1 MKNDKY
7 CTANSQAPTFTKKC
21 NAIVTGASR
30 GIGRATALALA
41 AAGWGHIT
49 ICADRDAAGL
59 QETERIILKSSG
71 AAVHGN
77 PEMPGLDVAPGSSEK
92 PKLETTP
99 ENTASPDSHHL
110 QAEASGQS
118 KAQGSLSKGL
128 DCQKTCRVLSML
140 GDISDEAFVQE
151 LVKRACEESGA
162 PVDTLV
168 NNAGISIV
176 GLVQDLSYSDWH
188 RILDV
193 NLSSVFLT
201 SRAIIPGML
210 QEQAG
215 HIINVSSMWG
225 RVGASCESAYSAT
238 KGGVIAFTQALA
250 KELAPSGISVNCV
263 APGCV
268 DTVMNGHLS
277 AEEKAALAEEIPA
290 GRFASPSEIASVILG
305 IACSPAYMTGQPRS
319 EEASYIGDKCKIPAY
334 SSSTWKW

>member
-210 QEQAG
+210 QVQAG

-225 RVGASCESAYSAT
+225 RVGASCEAAYSAT
-238 KGGVIAFTQALA
+238 KGGVIAFTQAPA

-305 IACSPAYMTGQPRS
+305 IACSPAYMTGQVIGVDGG
-319 EEASYIGDKCKIPAY
+319 YI
-334 SSSTWKW
+334 

>member
-305 IACSPAYMTGQPRS
+305 IACSPAYMTGQVIGVDGG
-319 EEASYIGDKCKIPAY
+319 YI
-334 SSSTWKW
+334 

>member
-176 GLVQDLSYSDWH
+176 GLIQDLSYSDWH

-225 RVGASCESAYSAT
+225 RVGASCEAAYSAT

-250 KELAPSGISVNCV
+250 KELAPSCISVNAV

-268 DTVMNGHLS
+268 DTVMNDHLTS
-277 AEEKAALAEEIPA
+277 EEKAALAEEIPA
-290 GRFASPSEIASVILG
+290 GRFASPSEIASVIVG
-305 IACSPAYMTGQPRS
+305 IAQAPAYMTGQVIGIDGG
-319 EEASYIGDKCKIPAY
+319 YI
-334 SSSTWKW
+334 

>member
-1 MKNDKY
+1 
-7 CTANSQAPTFTKKC
+7 
-21 NAIVTGASR
+21 
-30 GIGRATALALA
+30 
-41 AAGWGHIT
+41 
-49 ICADRDAAGL
+49 
-59 QETERIILKSSG
+59 
-71 AAVHGN
+71 
-77 PEMPGLDVAPGSSEK
+77 
-92 PKLETTP
+92 
-99 ENTASPDSHHL
+99 
-110 QAEASGQS
+110 
-118 KAQGSLSKGL
+118 
-128 DCQKTCRVLSML
+128 ML

-305 IACSPAYMTGQPRS
+305 IACSPAYMTGQVIGVDGG
-319 EEASYIGDKCKIPAY
+319 YI
-334 SSSTWKW
+334 

>member
-176 GLVQDLSYSDWH
+176 GLIQDLSYADWH
-188 RILDV
+188 RIVDV

-201 SRAIIPGML
+201 SRAVIPGM
-210 QEQAG
+210 
-215 HIINVSSMWG
+215 V
-225 RVGASCESAYSAT
+225 RDVGAGRCLLRSGLLGHEGRRHRLHAGARKRARAVMYLRERRRPRLRGYGHERPPHFRRKSGP
-238 KGGVIAFTQALA
+238 GGGNPRGPLRIA
-250 KELAPSGISVNCV
+250 I
-263 APGCV
+263 
-268 DTVMNGHLS
+268 
-277 AEEKAALAEEIPA
+277 
-290 GRFASPSEIASVILG
+290 
-305 IACSPAYMTGQPRS
+305 
-319 EEASYIGDKCKIPAY
+319 
-334 SSSTWKW
+334 

>member
-128 DCQKTCRVLSML
+128 DCQKTCRAGFCPCLATFRTRLS
-140 GDISDEAFVQE
+140 
-151 LVKRACEESGA
+151 C
-162 PVDTLV
+162 
-168 NNAGISIV
+168 
-176 GLVQDLSYSDWH
+176 
-188 RILDV
+188 
-193 NLSSVFLT
+193 
-201 SRAIIPGML
+201 
-210 QEQAG
+210 
-215 HIINVSSMWG
+215 
-225 RVGASCESAYSAT
+225 
-238 KGGVIAFTQALA
+238 
-250 KELAPSGISVNCV
+250 
-263 APGCV
+263 
-268 DTVMNGHLS
+268 
-277 AEEKAALAEEIPA
+277 
-290 GRFASPSEIASVILG
+290 
-305 IACSPAYMTGQPRS
+305 RS
-319 EEASYIGDKCKIPAY
+319 L
-334 SSSTWKW
+334 

>member
-71 AAVHGN
+71 VCK
-77 PEMPGLDVAPGSSEK
+77 V
-92 PKLETTP
+92 
-99 ENTASPDSHHL
+99 
-110 QAEASGQS
+110 
-118 KAQGSLSKGL
+118 
-128 DCQKTCRVLSML
+128 VSML
-140 GDISDEAFVQE
+140 GDISDEGF
-151 LVKRACEESGA
+151 VKRLVETACEESVA

-210 QEQAG
+210 QVQAG

-225 RVGASCESAYSAT
+225 RVGASCEAAYSAT

-305 IACSPAYMTGQPRS
+305 IACSPAYMTGQVIGVDGG
-319 EEASYIGDKCKIPAY
+319 YI
-334 SSSTWKW
+334 

>member
-210 QEQAG
+210 QVQAG

-225 RVGASCESAYSAT
+225 RVGASCEAAYSAT

-305 IACSPAYMTGQPRS
+305 IACSPAYMTGQVIGVDGG
-319 EEASYIGDKCKIPAY
+319 YI
-334 SSSTWKW
+334 

>member
-176 GLVQDLSYSDWH
+176 GLIQDLSYSDWH

-210 QEQAG
+210 QVQAG

-225 RVGASCESAYSAT
+225 RVGASCEAAYSAT

-305 IACSPAYMTGQPRS
+305 IACSPAYMTGQVIGVDGG
-319 EEASYIGDKCKIPAY
+319 YI
-334 SSSTWKW
+334 

>member
-168 NNAGISIV
+168 NN
-176 GLVQDLSYSDWH
+176 
-188 RILDV
+188 
-193 NLSSVFLT
+193 SSVFLT
-201 SRAIIPGML
+201 SRAVIPGMVR
-210 QEQAG
+210 EQAG

-225 RVGASCESAYSAT
+225 RVGASCEAAYSAT

-250 KELAPSGISVNCV
+250 KELAPSCISVNAV

-268 DTVMNGHLS
+268 DTVMNDHLTS
-277 AEEKAALAEEIPA
+277 EEKAALAEEIPA
-290 GRFASPSEIASVILG
+290 GRFASPSEIASVIVG
-305 IACSPAYMTGQPRS
+305 IAQAPAYMTGQVIGIDGG
-319 EEASYIGDKCKIPAY
+319 YI
-334 SSSTWKW
+334 